1 MKLVYFARVREAL
14 GRDGEDVEFPASVLT
29 VADAIDWLAAQSPRH
44 AEAFADRSKLR
55 CALDQRM
62 VKSDVPITGAIEFAI
77 FPPVTG
83 G

>member
-14 GRDGEDVEFPASVLT
+14 GCDGEDVEFPASVRT
-29 VADAIDWLAAQSPRH
+29 VGDAIDWLTAHSPRH
-44 AEAFADRSKLR
+44 GEAFSDRSKLR
-55 CALDQRM
+55 FALDQHM
-62 VKSDVPITGAIEFAI
+62 VKSDASVTGATEFAI